1 MILALALAALA
12 SDPTVGVDAAP
23 PPPAPEAL
31 PAAAQPAADD
41 ARIPGVTPGTP
52 PPPDQIDRVAREI
65 GLGLRCPVC
74 QGLSVSDSTSSTAVT
89 MQQRI
94 RELVA
99 LGYDS
104 TQIEAYFVSKYG
116 EWVLLAPPVSG
127 INQLVWFGPLAAVV
141 VGLGIAAL
149 RTRGRDEDDGPDT
162 VVEDDGRGP
171 SAADPRVEAL
181 LREVDD
187 A

>member
-1 MILALALAALA
+1 MILALAFTVLAAEPIA
-12 SDPTVGVDAAP
+12 PTAP
-23 PPPAPEAL
+23 DG
-31 PAAAQPAADD
+31 AADTPVD
-41 ARIPGVTPGTP
+41 ESVGRIPGVTPGSP
-52 PPPDQIDRVAREI
+52 PPADAVDGLAREI

-99 LGYDS
+99 LGYDRG
-104 TQIEAYFVSKYG
+104 QIEAYFVSKYG
-116 EWVLLAPPVSG
+116 EWVLLAPPVTG
-127 INQLVWFGPLAAVV
+127 FNQLVWFGPLAAVL
-141 VGLGIAAL
+141 VGLGVAAL
-149 RTRGRDEDDGPDT
+149 RARAPDEDDTPDT
-162 VVEDDGRGP
+162 VVEEDVRGP
-171 SAADPRVEAL
+171 APTDPRVEAL

>member
-1 MILALALAALA
+1 LILALAFAVLAAEPVA
-12 SDPTVGVDAAP
+12 PAAP
-23 PPPAPEAL
+23 EGAAEAPAVESVG
-31 PAAAQPAADD
+31 
-41 ARIPGVTPGTP
+41 RIPGVTPGPTP
-52 PPPDQIDRVAREI
+52 SPETVDRLAREI

-99 LGYDS
+99 LGYDRE
-104 TQIEAYFVSKYG
+104 QIEAYFVSKYG
-116 EWVLLAPPVSG
+116 EWVLLAPPVAG
-127 INQLVWFGPLAAVV
+127 FNQLVWFGPLAAVL
-141 VGLGIAAL
+141 VGLGVAAL
-149 RTRGRDEDDGPDT
+149 RARAPAEDDTPDT
-162 VVEDDGRGP
+162 VVEEDVRGP
-171 SAADPRVEAL
+171 PPTDPRVEAL